1 MSDKKIIVKLEKF
14 LYNIFDTAA
23 IFFGEN
29 GMKKKLIYSVFMVTV
44 SLTLMFGVL
53 YAWWSLTPAVKVEEF
68 VVNVNNHQA
77 VLKLEVKRN
86 EDEYVEVKSADDI
99 LQLFY
104 NTLPDDHLYF
114 RLSVTNNGNNSV
126 TADIWMIDVLSDN
139 DPDYDMRNVFYLA
152 DGKIVIDDED
162 FPVSVKSDEPVTL
175 HDQELHLYRLTN
187 IINDDFDL
195 QIAKAL
201 PFAAKQTR
209 VVEFILVY
217 DKYTEALDYQR
228 GILSIASLNIIFD
241 ITGD

>member
-1 MSDKKIIVKLEKF
+1 M
-14 LYNIFDTAA
+14 
-23 IFFGEN
+23 
-29 GMKKKLIYSVFMVTV
+29 
-44 SLTLMFGVL
+44 
-53 YAWWSLTPAVKVEEF
+53 
-68 VVNVNNHQA
+68 NNNQA
-77 VLKLEVKRN
+77 FLKLEVKRN

-217 DKYTEALDYQR
+217 DKYTEALDYQG

>member
-1 MSDKKIIVKLEKF
+1 

-29 GMKKKLIYSVFMVTV
+29 GMKKNLIHSVLMVTV

-152 DGKIVIDDED
+152 DGK
-162 FPVSVKSDEPVTL
+162 
-175 HDQELHLYRLTN
+175 
-187 IINDDFDL
+187 
-195 QIAKAL
+195 
-201 PFAAKQTR
+201 
-209 VVEFILVY
+209 
-217 DKYTEALDYQR
+217 
-228 GILSIASLNIIFD
+228 
-241 ITGD
+241 